1 MPELGRFSGIVVY
14 MMFFDVQQ
22 HNVPHIHVAY
32 GEHKAVIS
40 IDGELLAGSLPKKQM
55 RVVSGWLALHEEE
68 IYKAWNLAV
77 QGKHF
82 EKIQ

>member
-40 IDGELLAGSLPKKQM
+40 IDG
-55 RVVSGWLALHEEE
+55 
-68 IYKAWNLAV
+68 
-77 QGKHF
+77 
-82 EKIQ
+82 